1 MHIVLVI
8 ILVILAAI
16 MDVRSQRIPNYLT
29 LPGCGIGLMY
39 HVLASGKN
47 GLMFSFAGLA
57 LGMCLLLLFYLLGGM
72 GAGDVKLMG
81 AIGAL
86 LGWEGI
92 LKAFLFSALIGGL
105 YSIVAMAKAHVFR
118 EFLKNIWGTLKGLI
132 FTQTISYVPLNC
144 PLKLYYG
151 PVIAI
156 GTILSLWLG
165 DRFVQF

>member
-1 MHIVLVI
+1 MHVVLVI
-8 ILVILAAI
+8 ILVVLAAI

-29 LPGCGIGLMY
+29 LSGCGIGFMY
-39 HVLASGKN
+39 HVLASGKS
-47 GLMFSFAGLA
+47 GLMFSFAGLV

-86 LGWEGI
+86 LGWEGV
-92 LKAFLFSALIGGL
+92 LRAFLFSALIGGL
-105 YSIVAMAKAHVFR
+105 YSIATMAKAHVLR

-132 FTQTISYVPLNC
+132 FTQTISYVSLNR
-144 PLKLYYG
+144 PLKLHYG
-151 PVIAI
+151 LAIAI

-165 DRFVQF
+165 DRVF